1 MLVKERMSHPVIT
14 VHPELPIM
22 EALNRMREEHV
33 RRFPVVDKRG
43 RLVGIVS
50 ERDLLHA
57 APSDVTSL
65 SIWEVHYLVS
75 KVTVERVMTRKVT
88 TITEDTPLEEAAR
101 IMADHKIGALPVVR
115 GVDVVGIITET
126 DLFRV
131 LLEMM
136 AAREPGV
143 RLDVLVPKVAGELA
157 KLTRAIYEAGGNIL
171 ALGTFLG
178 ESSENWEVTIKVAD
192 VDGKVL
198 VSAVEPLVERI
209 LDLRESG

>member
-14 VHPELPIM
+14 VHPELPIQ

-43 RLVGIVS
+43 QLVGIVS

-75 KVTVERVMTRKVT
+75 KITVERVMTRKVT
-88 TITEDTPLEEAAR
+88 TITEDTPIEEAAR

-143 RLDVLVPKVAGELA
+143 RLDVLVPKAAGELA
-157 KLTRAIYEAGGNIL
+157 KLTRVIYEAGGNIL

-192 VDGKVL
+192 VDRKVL
-198 VSAVEPLVERI
+198 VSTVEPFVERI

>member
-14 VHPELPIM
+14 VHPELPIQ
-22 EALNRMREEHV
+22 EALKRMREEHV

-43 RLVGIVS
+43 RLIGIVS

-57 APSDVTSL
+57 APSDATSL
-65 SIWEVHYLVS
+65 NIWEVHYLVS
-75 KVTVERVMTRKVT
+75 KITVEKVMTRKVT

-101 IMADHKIGALPVVR
+101 IMADQKIGALPVMR
-115 GVDVVGIITET
+115 DGDVVGIITET
-126 DLFRV
+126 DLFKV
-131 LLEMM
+131 LLEMT

-143 RLDVLVPKVAGELA
+143 RLDVLVPKAAGELA
-157 KLTRAIYEAGGNIL
+157 KLTRAIYDAGGNIL

-178 ESSENWEVTIKVAD
+178 ESSENLEVTIKVSD
-192 VDGKVL
+192 LDSKVL
-198 VSAVEPLVERI
+198 VSSIEPLVERI

>member
-1 MLVKERMSHPVIT
+1 MLIKERMSHPVIT

-22 EALNRMREEHV
+22 EALNRMRKEHV
-33 RRFPVVDKRG
+33 RRFPVVDKGG

-50 ERDLLHA
+50 EGDLLHA

-65 SIWEVHYLVS
+65 SIWEIHYLVGKI
-75 KVTVERVMTRKVT
+75 KVEKVMTTKVT

-101 IMADHKIGALPVVR
+101 IMADQKIGALPVVR
-115 GVDVVGIITET
+115 DGDVVGIITET
-126 DLFRV
+126 DLFKV
-131 LLEMM
+131 LLEMT

-143 RLDVLVPKVAGELA
+143 RLDVMVPKAAGELA

-178 ESSENWEVTIKVAD
+178 ETSENLEVTIKVAD
-192 VDGKVL
+192 VDRKVL
-198 VSAVEPLVERI
+198 VSTVEPLVERI
-209 LDLRESG
+209 LDIRESG